1 MVFLEKNFFLSIG
14 VFKDRFNWD
23 FQFKFLVQL
32 HQFFFFYD
40 LGMFDTVVNLCGYDL
55 KIFLKKKL

>member
-32 HQFFFFYD
+32 HQFFF
-40 LGMFDTVVNLCGYDL
+40 L
-55 KIFLKKKL
+55 

>member
-1 MVFLEKNFFLSIG
+1 MVALEKSIFFSIG

-32 HQFFFFYD
+32 HELLFFYVLD
-40 LGMFDTVVNLCGYDL
+40 VFDIVVNLCGYE
-55 KIFLKKKL
+55 LKKLI